1 MIKTFIYSIVLICI
15 SISLSGQSATGIA
28 TYYDDK
34 FDGHNTASGEV
45 FDQNKLTAAHRNLP
59 FGTKL
64 KVTNLE
70 NSKSVI
76 VRFNDRG
83 PFVDSRLID
92 LSRSAAEMLDF
103 VVAGMARVRIDVVP
117 AEDVTV
123 SSEPNSSVK
132 YKVDDKRVDFPGE
145 YYELDIKYSHPS
157 GFAVQ
162 VGSFTE
168 LANLLRMAQELR
180 KIHGRN
186 LIVQVTD
193 VDGKKVHRL
202 LVSGFD
208 SRAAAESE
216 ASRLKNDFRDCF
228 VVELK

>member
-1 MIKTFIYSIVLICI
+1 MIKTFLSSIVLIYI
-15 SISLSGQSATGIA
+15 SLTLSGQSATGIA

-34 FDGHNTASGEV
+34 FDGRNTANGEV
-45 FDQNKLTAAHRNLP
+45 FDQSKLTAAHRNLP

-70 NSKSVI
+70 NNKSVI
-76 VRFNDRG
+76 VRVNDRG

-92 LSRSAAEMLDF
+92 LTKSAAEALDF
-103 VVAGMARVRIDVVP
+103 IIAGMAKVRIDVVSS
-117 AEDVTV
+117 EEVTV
-123 SSEPNSSVK
+123 ASEPNPSVK

-145 YYELDIKYSHPS
+145 YYELDIKYSHPT

-208 SRAAAESE
+208 SRTAAESE
-216 ASRLKNDFRDCF
+216 ASKLKNDFRDCF